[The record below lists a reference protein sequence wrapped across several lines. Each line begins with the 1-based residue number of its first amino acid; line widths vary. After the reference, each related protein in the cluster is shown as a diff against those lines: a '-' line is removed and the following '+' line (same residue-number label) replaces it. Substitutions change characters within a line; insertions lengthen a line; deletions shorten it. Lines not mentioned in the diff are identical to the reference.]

1 MDEGVGFQI
10 SCFEWT
16 LGEFEQPRNLIPA
29 GQGILAF
36 AYLSLTNIRWSLGA
50 ILTAVVLLFMQG
62 KNYGASVG
70 CLAMCCLRLE
80 GSPLE

>member
-1 MDEGVGFQI
+1 MSNEYG
-10 SCFEWT
+10 
-16 LGEFEQPRNLIPA
+16 QPKKLIPE

-36 AYLSLTNIRWSLGA
+36 AYLSIKKIRWSLGA

-62 KNYGASVG
+62 KNYGATVG

-80 GSPLE
+80 GLSLE